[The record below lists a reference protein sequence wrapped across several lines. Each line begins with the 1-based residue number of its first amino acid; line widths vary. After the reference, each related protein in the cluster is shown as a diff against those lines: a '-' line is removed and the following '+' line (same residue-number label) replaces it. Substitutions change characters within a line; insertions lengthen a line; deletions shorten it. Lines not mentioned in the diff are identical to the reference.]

1 MPETITLQIN
11 DQPVTVP
18 AGSMVSTAIAASFSS
33 TKTHEE
39 NTKKGKEDSDSLREP
54 LCKFVDKSSFAF
66 RRSVTGEA
74 RAPLCGMGICFE
86 CRVTVND
93 QAHSRSCQ
101 IPVTEGQNVRTE
113 CGRLNDEGGIRSSE
127 HSAFSIQHSEFRAEA
142 LVIGAGPAGIAA
154 AIRAAESGKQVCVVD
169 DNPAPA
175 SPGGQ
180 IWRGDQARPSSPEAR
195 QWFER
200 LKTVNVNF
208 IHGARIFAQPEA
220 GCLLA
225 ETVEGV
231 CELRFEKLILATGA
245 RERFLPFPGWTLP
258 GVTGAG
264 GLQALAKS
272 GFPVA
277 GKRVIVA
284 GSGPLLMAVAAY
296 LQKRGAKVLLIAEQ
310 APWNRLV
317 RFGTALLGQ
326 PSKIAQAIG
335 LKRQLIGVPYLP
347 GCWPVA
353 AKGEGKLESVTMR
366 RGDKTWEVECDYLA
380 CGFYL
385 TPNTELA
392 AMLGCAIENGVVAVN
407 ESQQASLS
415 NVFCAGEATGI
426 GGLELSLIEGQIAGL
441 AAAGNQNEARRLFAE
456 RARQQRFAGVL
467 NRTFALR
474 EELRSLPTADTLA
487 CRCEDVSF
495 ERLQKQASWREAKLQ
510 TRCGMGPCQGR
521 ICGAATEFLFGWRM
535 ESVRPPVFPVRL
547 ESLTR

>member
-1 MPETITLQIN
+1 MTESVTLQVNGEAI
-11 DQPVTVP
+11 TVP
-18 AGSMVSTAIAASFSS
+18 AGSMTSTAVAAAGE
-33 TKTHEE
+33 H
-39 NTKKGKEDSDSLREP
+39 
-54 LCKFVDKSSFAF
+54 AF

-101 IPVTEGQNVRTE
+101 VRAADGMEVYTE
-113 CGRLNDEGGIRSSE
+113 CARANEESGNPSE
-127 HSAFSIQHSEFRAEA
+127 QHPPLGFKHSALQAEV
-142 LVIGAGPAGIAA
+142 LIIGAGPAGIAA
-154 AIRAAESGKQVCVVD
+154 AYQAARSGKRVCVID

-180 IWRGDQARPSSPEAR
+180 IWRSDQAKPSSPEAR
-195 QWFER
+195 EWFER
-200 LKTVNVNF
+200 LKTVSVNF
-208 IHGARIFAQPEA
+208 VQGARIFAQPET

-225 ETVEGV
+225 ETAEGI
-231 CELRFEKLILATGA
+231 CELRYEKLILATGA

-277 GKRVIVA
+277 GKQVVVA

-296 LQKRGAKVLLIAEQ
+296 LRKRGAEVLLIAEQ
-310 APWNRLV
+310 TGWDQLFRFGAELV
-317 RFGTALLGQ
+317 RQ

-335 LKRQLIGVPYLP
+335 LKKQLAGVPYLP

-353 AKGEGKLESVTMR
+353 ATGRDKLSAVTLR
-366 RGDKTWEVECDYLA
+366 RGDKTWDVECDFLA

-385 TPNTELA
+385 IPNTELA
-392 AMLGCAIENGVVAVN
+392 SLVGSELQNGVVTVN
-407 ESQQASLS
+407 EFQQTSMP
-415 NVFCAGEATGI
+415 NVFSAGEATGI
-426 GGLELSLIEGQIAGL
+426 GGLELSLVEGQIAGL
-441 AAAGNQNEARRLFAE
+441 AASEREGEARQLFAE
-456 RARQQRFAGVL
+456 RARQQRFAKAL

-474 EELRSLPTADTLA
+474 EELRTLPTADTLI

-495 ERLQKQASWREAKLQ
+495 ERLLKQRSWREAKLQ

-521 ICGAATEFLFGWRM
+521 ICGAATGFLFGWGM
-535 ESVRPPVFPVRL
+535 ESVRPPVFPARL
-547 ESLTR
+547 ENLTR